1 MKRKSTPAIAG
12 YELGKG
18 IWSILLLSLC
28 LFCTRRE
35 ERINNARKF
44 IAEWNYDRA
53 LTEIISLR
61 KDKNAEI
68 QYIIGYC
75 YLRKNEYAEALDYF
89 RTSLETDTTFKDSI
103 IRAYST
109 LSQNAL
115 KIDEPERALFLYQE
129 IAKLVPEYEQ
139 ANNLLLIGDL
149 NYDNSNYEAAIRAY
163 RRALQIDSTSQ
174 DARNAKPKLIR
185 ALAAT
190 GDFAVALSMAKSE
203 YEKLKTAA
211 NLLLVSEIQLTLGT
225 RYFEAG
231 RLDSAE
237 IYFGHIIANGEP
249 KSMLDD
255 AYFYTAEIY
264 YTRGSLDT
272 ALELYRKLI
281 RLDPYQKG
289 EMTKKAKERIKEIK
303 EKK

>member
-1 MKRKSTPAIAG
+1 MNRSNR
-12 YELGKG
+12 LFLL
-18 IWSILLLSLC
+18 SILICISC
-28 LFCTRRE
+28 ARKE
-35 ERINNARKF
+35 ERIRNAREF

-61 KDKNAEI
+61 KDKDSEI

-75 YLRKNEYAEALDYF
+75 YLRKNEYAEALHYF
-89 RTSLETDTTFKDSI
+89 ATSLAIDTTFKDSI
-103 IRAYST
+103 IRIYNA

-115 KIDEPERALFLYQE
+115 KINEPERALFLYQE

-139 ANNLLLIGDL
+139 TSNLFLIGDL
-149 NYDNSNYEAAIRAY
+149 NFENGNHEAAIRAY
-163 RRALQIDSTSQ
+163 RRALQIDSTSR
-174 DARNAKPKLIR
+174 DARNAKPNLIR

-190 GDFAVALSMAKSE
+190 GDYAPALSMALVE

-211 NLLLVSEIQLTLGT
+211 NLLLVSEIQLSLGT
-225 RYFEAG
+225 KHFAAG
-231 RLDSAE
+231 ILDSAE

-255 AYFYTAEIY
+255 SYFYTAEIY
-264 YTRGSLDT
+264 YARSNFDV
-272 ALELYRKLI
+272 ALELYKKVV

-289 EMTKKAKERIKEIK
+289 EMTQKAKERIKEIK

>member
-1 MKRKSTPAIAG
+1 VKRKSTPAIAG

>member
-1 MKRKSTPAIAG
+1 MNKSNW
-12 YELGKG
+12 LLVL
-18 IWSILLLSLC
+18 SICLSLNC
-28 LFCTRRE
+28 ARKE
-35 ERINNARKF
+35 ERIKNARKF

-61 KDKNAEI
+61 KDKDPEI

-75 YLRKNEYAEALDYF
+75 YLRKNEYAEALEYF
-89 RTSLETDTTFKDSI
+89 GSSLKIDTTFKDSI
-103 IRAYST
+103 IRVYNS

-115 KIDEPERALFLYQE
+115 KINEPERALFLYQE

-139 ANNLLLIGDL
+139 ASNLFLIGDL
-149 NYDNSNYEAAIRAY
+149 NFENGNHEAAIRAY

-174 DARNAKPKLIR
+174 EAKNARPKLIR
-185 ALAAT
+185 ALAAA
-190 GDFAVALSMAKSE
+190 GDFASALSMAIFE
-203 YEKLKTAA
+203 YENLKTAA
-211 NLLLVSEIQLTLGT
+211 NLLLVSEIQLSLGT
-225 RYFEAG
+225 RHFGAG
-231 RLDSAE
+231 ILDSAE

-264 YTRGSLDT
+264 YARGNVDT
-272 ALELYRKLI
+272 ALELYKKVI

-289 EMTKKAKERIKEIK
+289 EMTKKAKERMTEIK

>member
-1 MKRKSTPAIAG
+1 MNKSTW
-12 YELGKG
+12 LFFLF
-18 IWSILLLSLC
+18 ILICLSC
-28 LFCTRRE
+28 ARKE
-35 ERINNARKF
+35 ERISNARKF

-61 KDKNAEI
+61 KNKDSEI

-89 RTSLETDTTFKDSI
+89 AASLAIDTTFKDSI
-103 IRAYST
+103 IRIYNA

-115 KIDEPERALFLYQE
+115 KINEPERALFLHQE

-139 ANNLLLIGDL
+139 TSNLFLIGDL
-149 NYDNSNYEAAIRAY
+149 NFENSNHEAAIRAY
-163 RRALQIDSTSQ
+163 RRALQIDSTSK
-174 DARNAKPKLIR
+174 DARNAKPNLIR

-190 GDFAVALSMAKSE
+190 GDYSPALSMALAE

-211 NLLLVSEIQLTLGT
+211 NLLLVSEIQLSLGT
-225 RYFEAG
+225 KHFTAG
-231 RLDSAE
+231 ILDSAE

-264 YTRGSLDT
+264 YARSNFDV
-272 ALELYRKLI
+272 ALELYKKVV

-289 EMTKKAKERIKEIK
+289 EMTQKAKERIKEIK

>member
-1 MKRKSTPAIAG
+1 MNKSTRLFI
-12 YELGKG
+12 L
-18 IWSILLLSLC
+18 SILICLSC
-28 LFCTRRE
+28 ARKE

-61 KDKNAEI
+61 KDKNSEI

-89 RTSLETDTTFKDSI
+89 TASLAIDTTFKDSM
-103 IRAYST
+103 IRVYNA

-115 KIDEPERALFLYQE
+115 KINEPERALFLYQE

-139 ANNLLLIGDL
+139 TSNLFLIGDL
-149 NYDNSNYEAAIRAY
+149 NFENGNHEAAIRAY
-163 RRALQIDSTSQ
+163 RRALQIDSTSH
-174 DARNAKPKLIR
+174 DARKAKPNLTR

-190 GDFAVALSMAKSE
+190 GDYAPALSMALAE

-211 NLLLVSEIQLTLGT
+211 NLLLVSEIQLSLGT
-225 RYFEAG
+225 KHFTAG
-231 RLDSAE
+231 TLDSAE

-264 YTRGSLDT
+264 YARSNFDV
-272 ALELYRKLI
+272 ALELYKKVV

>member
-1 MKRKSTPAIAG
+1 MKKSIWIFVLSVFMCLLCARK
-12 YELGKG
+12 
-18 IWSILLLSLC
+18 
-28 LFCTRRE
+28 E
-35 ERINNARKF
+35 ERIHNARKF

-53 LTEIISLR
+53 LTEIISMR
-61 KDKNAEI
+61 KDKDPEI

-89 RTSLETDTTFKDSI
+89 TASLAIDTTFKDSI
-103 IRAYST
+103 IRIYTA

-115 KIDEPERALFLYQE
+115 KINEPERALFLYQE
-129 IAKLVPEYEQ
+129 IAKIVPEYEQ
-139 ANNLLLIGDL
+139 ANNLFLIGDL
-149 NYDNSNYEAAIRAY
+149 NYENGNHEAAIRAY

-174 DARNAKPKLIR
+174 EARNAKPKLTR

-190 GDFAVALSMAKSE
+190 GDFAPALSMALAE

-211 NLLLVSEIQLTLGT
+211 NLLLVSEIQLSLGT
-225 RYFEAG
+225 KHFSAG
-231 RLDSAE
+231 KFDSAE

-264 YTRGSLDT
+264 YARSNFDL
-272 ALELYRKLI
+272 ALELYKKVV

-289 EMTKKAKERIKEIK
+289 EMTKKAKERMKEIK
-303 EKK
+303 ETK

>member
-1 MKRKSTPAIAG
+1 MNKRNWLVI
-12 YELGKG
+12 L
-18 IWSILLLSLC
+18 SICLC
-28 LFCTRRE
+28 LHCARKE
-35 ERINNARKF
+35 ERISNARKF

-61 KDKNAEI
+61 KDKDSEI

-75 YLRKNEYAEALDYF
+75 YLRKNEYAEALEYF
-89 RTSLETDTTFKDSI
+89 GASLNIDTTFKDSI
-103 IRAYST
+103 IRVYNT

-115 KIDEPERALFLYQE
+115 KINEPERALFLYQE

-139 ANNLLLIGDL
+139 AGNLFLIGDL
-149 NYDNSNYEAAIRAY
+149 NFENGNYEAAIRAY
-163 RRALQIDSTSQ
+163 RRALQIDSTSRE
-174 DARNAKPKLIR
+174 ARNAKPNLIR

-190 GDFAVALSMAKSE
+190 GDFTSALSMAMFE

-211 NLLLVSEIQLTLGT
+211 NLLLVSEIQLSLGT
-225 RYFEAG
+225 RHFGAG
-231 RLDSAE
+231 ILDSAE

-264 YTRGSLDT
+264 YARGNFDT
-272 ALELYRKLI
+272 ALELYKKVI

-289 EMTKKAKERIKEIK
+289 EMTKKAKERMKEIK

>member
-1 MKRKSTPAIAG
+1 MNGKLKPANAGSELSKS
-12 YELGKG
+12 

-28 LFCTRRE
+28 LFCTRKE

-89 RTSLETDTTFKDSI
+89 RTSLEIDTTFRDSI
-103 IRAYST
+103 IRAYSA

-139 ANNLLLIGDL
+139 ASNLLLIGDL
-149 NYDNSNYEAAIRAY
+149 NYDNGNHEAAIRAY

-174 DARNAKPKLIR
+174 DAKNAKPKLIR

-190 GDFAVALSMAKSE
+190 GDFTPALSMAMSE

-264 YTRGSLDT
+264 YARGSLDT

-289 EMTKKAKERIKEIK
+289 EMTKKAKERIEEIK